1 MVLGAITG
9 TYVGTAEITSASF
22 KALLDAVN
30 CGAATAGAETTSII
44 VIPIQNA
51 TGNQAAVWKI
61 ARAGA

>member
-9 TYVGTAEITSASF
+9 TYVGTAQTQSAAF

-30 CGAATAGAETTSII
+30 VGAATAGAETTSII
-44 VIPIQNA
+44 VIPMPN
-51 TGNQAAVWKI
+51 NQAAVWKI